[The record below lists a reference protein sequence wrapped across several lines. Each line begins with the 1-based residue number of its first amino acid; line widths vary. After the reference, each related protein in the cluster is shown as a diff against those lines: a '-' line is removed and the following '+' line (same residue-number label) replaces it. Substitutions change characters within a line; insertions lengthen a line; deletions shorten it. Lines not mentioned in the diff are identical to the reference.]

1 MTEHKT
7 SVTHHGTSALRDID
21 IPTIFKI
28 DKGLLTNFRDILKE
42 FNLEDKKFVVIH
54 GGKPFEE
61 IAGKITEPLNIAKE
75 LKATSNSVGEVT
87 RLQREI
93 EKEVPDFVIGVG
105 GGRTLDPAKQA
116 AAHAGVNFISIP
128 TTLSHDGIASPVAVI
143 DYGDEVKSI
152 YARMPFGIIVDI
164 DIIKK
169 SPAQNIG
176 AGIGDLLS
184 NISAAEDWLLAE
196 KHGKFKVDYFALFLA
211 KTPAVNLLHA
221 EYHDLKDDRLLH
233 DLAEGLIM
241 SGIAMGIAGNS
252 RPASGAEHLISHGLD
267 KLLKNRGLHGTQSGI
282 ATIFAMCLRGSDMWK
297 DIKDFYKKLGLPYRP
312 EDIGVT
318 KEVFLEAVKIAP
330 TTRDNRFTILDIKG
344 MEQKLLSNV
353 YDKVYP

>member
-1 MTEHKT
+1 M
-7 SVTHHGTSALRDID
+7 RDID

-28 DKGLLTNFRDILKE
+28 DKGLLNNFKGIIKE
-42 FNLEDKKFVVIH
+42 FHLKDKRFVVIH
-54 GGKPFEE
+54 GGRPFEE
-61 IAGKITEPLNIAKE
+61 IAGKIIEPLNVLNE
-75 LKATSNSVGEVT
+75 FTVVSNAVDEVT

-93 EKEVPDFVIGVG
+93 EKGIPDFVIGIG

-116 AAHAGVNFISIP
+116 AAHANVNFISMP

-196 KHGKFKVDYFALFLA
+196 KHAKFKVDYFALFLA
-211 KTPAVNLLHA
+211 RTPAINLLHA
-221 EYHDLKDDRLLH
+221 EYHSLKDDRLLH

-241 SGIAMGIAGNS
+241 SGIAMGIAGSS

-267 KLLKNRGLHGTQSGI
+267 RLLKNRGLHGTQSGI

-297 DIKDFYKKLGLPYRP
+297 DIRDFYKKLGLPHRP
-312 EDIGVT
+312 QDIGVT

-330 TTRDNRFTILDIKG
+330 TTRDKRFTILDIKG
-344 MEQKLLSNV
+344 RHTKLLSDIYDEV
-353 YDKVYP
+353 YCTYSC

>member
-1 MTEHKT
+1 M
-7 SVTHHGTSALRDID
+7 RDID

-28 DKGLLTNFRDILKE
+28 DKGLLNNFSDIIEE
-42 FNLEDKKFVVIH
+42 FKLADKQFVIIH
-54 GGKPFEE
+54 GGKLFEE
-61 IAGKITEPLNIAKE
+61 IAHNITEPLNVVQE
-75 LKATSNSVGEVT
+75 LTTASNAVEEVT

-93 EKEVPDFVIGVG
+93 EKGSPDFVIGIG

-116 AAHAGVNFISIP
+116 SAHAKVNFISIP

-176 AGIGDLLS
+176 AGIGDLIA

-211 KTPAVNLLHA
+211 RTPAVNLLHA
-221 EYHDLKDDRLLH
+221 EYHGLKDDRLLH

-241 SGIAMGIAGNS
+241 SGIAMGIAGSS

-282 ATIFAMCLRGSDMWK
+282 ATIFAMCLRGSDIWK
-297 DIKDFYKKLGLPYRP
+297 DIRDFYKKLGLPYRP

-318 KEVFLEAVKIAP
+318 REVFLEAVTIAP
-330 TTRDNRFTILDIKG
+330 LTRANRFTILDMKG
-344 MEQKLLSNV
+344 KDEKFFSDI
-353 YDKVYP
+353 YKKVYNR

>member
-1 MTEHKT
+1 M
-7 SVTHHGTSALRDID
+7 RDID

-28 DKGLLTNFRDILKE
+28 DKDLLNNFSDILKE
-42 FNLEDKKFVVIH
+42 FNLEDKRFVVIH
-54 GGKPFEE
+54 GGKSFEE

-75 LKATSNSVGEVT
+75 LKAISNSIDEVT
-87 RLQREI
+87 RLQKEI
-93 EKEVPDFVIGVG
+93 ENENPDFVIGIG
-105 GGRTLDPAKQA
+105 GGRILDPAKQA
-116 AAHAGVNFISIP
+116 SAHAGVNFISIP

-143 DYGDEVKSI
+143 AHGDEVKSI
-152 YARMPFGIIVDI
+152 YARMPFGVIVDI
-164 DIIKK
+164 AVIKN
-169 SPAQNIG
+169 SPSQNIG

-196 KHGKFKVDYFALFLA
+196 KYGKFKVDYFALFLA
-211 KTPAVNLLHA
+211 RTPAVNLLHA
-221 EYHDLKDDRLLH
+221 EYRDLQDDRLLH

-267 KLLKNRGLHGTQSGI
+267 RILKNRGFHGTQSGI
-282 ATIFAMCLRGSDMWK
+282 ATIFAMCLRGSGMWK
-297 DIKDFYKKLGLPYRP
+297 DIRDFYKKLGLPQRP

-330 TTRDNRFTILDIKG
+330 TTRQGRFTILDIKG
-344 MEQKLLSNV
+344 QDKKLLSSIYAQV
-353 YDKVYP
+353 YT